1 MPANAPSALA
11 QDQLRIVL
19 RSVSQDVLHLI
30 GSMQPE
36 AQACL
41 TLDSVPR
48 RANPPPANQ
57 GPRPP
62 PQTGP
67 WFQDYVTE
75 EQGPF
80 GGLDD
85 GSCAEGHSGD
95 GAQVTVG
102 GCPLVLQRWPLPVA
116 CLFLR

>member
-57 GPRPP
+57 G
-62 PQTGP
+62 
-67 WFQDYVTE
+67 
-75 EQGPF
+75 
-80 GGLDD
+80 
-85 GSCAEGHSGD
+85 S
-95 GAQVTVG
+95 
-102 GCPLVLQRWPLPVA
+102 VLQPDMARNQRLHPGPRWVLEQRILHAGPV
-116 CLFLR
+116 